1 MIGRNIPFV
10 DPSID
15 SSEAQAVNE
24 VIKSK
29 NLVEGKYARSFEDK
43 FKKLASVNHAIACNN
58 GTTALHLAMEASPIK
73 PGDEVITTPF
83 TFIATSNSILFTGA
97 VPKFIDIDTNSWN
110 LDPELIEAA
119 ITDKTKAIMPVHIYG
134 LAADMKAI
142 RDIAEDRDLFII
154 EDAAQAHGAKID
166 GQHVGGF
173 GDIAAFSLYVTKNL
187 IAGEGGVVTT
197 NDDDL
202 AEKVISLKNHGRT
215 LQGGYKHV
223 RVGYNFRLADVC
235 AAIADAQ
242 MDKIEDLLK
251 IRDRNAKY
259 YRKIID
265 EIPNIDYQHIPSG
278 MTHGNYIFAIDTRN
292 HKIKPTEAVEKFKE
306 KNVLTRPIY
315 STLSYQQEN
324 FKNIQSWRW
333 ADYVKFP
340 DYNKVKL
347 PISEDIAINHFE
359 VPVVPSLTIEEME
372 YVGQSIID
380 IFQ

>member
-1 MIGRNIPFV
+1 
-10 DPSID
+10 
-15 SSEAQAVNE
+15 
-24 VIKSK
+24 
-29 NLVEGKYARSFEDK
+29 
-43 FKKLASVNHAIACNN
+43 
-58 GTTALHLAMEASPIK
+58 
-73 PGDEVITTPF
+73 
-83 TFIATSNSILFTGA
+83 
-97 VPKFIDIDTNSWN
+97 
-110 LDPELIEAA
+110 
-119 ITDKTKAIMPVHIYG
+119 HIYG

-202 AEKVISLKNHGRT
+202 AEKIISLKNHGRT

>member
-1 MIGRNIPFV
+1 
-10 DPSID
+10 
-15 SSEAQAVNE
+15 
-24 VIKSK
+24 
-29 NLVEGKYARSFEDK
+29 
-43 FKKLASVNHAIACNN
+43 
-58 GTTALHLAMEASPIK
+58 MEASPIK

-202 AEKVISLKNHGRT
+202 AEKIISLKNHGRT

>member
-1 MIGRNIPFV
+1 MHCIDCLILNQHHRVRISKVLHPFSQPGYCRN
-10 DPSID
+10 
-15 SSEAQAVNE
+15 
-24 VIKSK
+24 
-29 NLVEGKYARSFEDK
+29 
-43 FKKLASVNHAIACNN
+43 
-58 GTTALHLAMEASPIK
+58 
-73 PGDEVITTPF
+73 
-83 TFIATSNSILFTGA
+83 
-97 VPKFIDIDTNSWN
+97 
-110 LDPELIEAA
+110 
-119 ITDKTKAIMPVHIYG
+119 
-134 LAADMKAI
+134 
-142 RDIAEDRDLFII
+142 
-154 EDAAQAHGAKID
+154 
-166 GQHVGGF
+166 QH
-173 GDIAAFSLYVTKNL
+173 
-187 IAGEGGVVTT
+187 
-197 NDDDL
+197 
-202 AEKVISLKNHGRT
+202 
-215 LQGGYKHV
+215 
-223 RVGYNFRLADVC
+223 
-235 AAIADAQ
+235 
-242 MDKIEDLLK
+242 LLK

-265 EIPNIDYQHIPSG
+265 EIPNIDYQHIPNG